1 MMAKKRSGSRKSV
14 ARKKKGGG
22 AASRVLT
29 AQDVLDLWKSTAK
42 VGLGGKVFDPAAFTT
57 YEPLLLNSINKQLLK
72 GAFDAHA
79 KKATTTVARDLGRIC
94 AMLTN
99 KHVVSIDIFDQ
110 AFALVRDQ
118 HWACPLGTGG
128 GGSWCDI

>member
-1 MMAKKRSGSRKSV
+1 MMAKKSSASRKPV

-22 AASRVLT
+22 AAGQGLS
-29 AQDVLDLWKSTAK
+29 AQDVLNLWKSTAK

-57 YEPLLLNSINKQLLK
+57 YEPLLLNSINRQLLK
-72 GAFDAHA
+72 GAFHAQA
-79 KKATTTVARDLGRIC
+79 KKATMTVARDLGRIC

-118 HWACPLGTGG
+118 HYACPLPTGG
-128 GGSWCDI
+128 GGAWCDI